1 MNNGKLQ
8 ARDPA
13 ADILRCVAAFSV
25 ISVHFFM
32 NSGFYSSPIDCPR
45 MIVLLF
51 MRSAF
56 VVCVPLFLTLTGYL
70 MTNKRLVRSYYRG
83 IRNTL
88 FTYVVS
94 GLCCM
99 LLFPVFYRWLQP
111 VLGLPD
117 KASEHPLPRDRQQ
130 TEKAG
135 FASHA
140 GRGRPGRRVLHVPPL
155 V

>member
-13 ADILRCVAAFSV
+13 ADILRCVAVFSV

-32 NSGFYSSPIDCPR
+32 NSGFHSSPIDCPR

-99 LLFPVFYRWLQP
+99 LLFPVFYR
-111 VLGLPD
+111 
-117 KASEHPLPRDRQQ
+117 
-130 TEKAG
+130 
-135 FASHA
+135 
-140 GRGRPGRRVLHVPPL
+140 
-155 V
+155 